1 MPAGAALL
9 ADIGGTNVRFA
20 LLDRGEIADIRILPT
35 AGYPDPA
42 SAAQAYLKGRKI
54 ASAAFAIAAPPD
66 NEPISLT
73 NSDWEFSRQALAADL
88 GIADL
93 HIVNDFTA
101 QALALPLLGPEDCR
115 PIGPG
120 RAVPAAPMAVLGPG
134 TGLGVSGLVPDG
146 NAWIPLSTEGG
157 HVTLPARTPEE
168 DAVIAWLRERFGHIS
183 AERALSG
190 PGLVNLMNAIS
201 GIDGNANPCTA
212 PAEVTAAAAA
222 GDPQAVRAVSMFCEF
237 LGTVAGDIAL
247 TFGAAGG
254 IYISGGIVPKLGDSF
269 DRSGFRARFEDKGR
283 FSDYLRASPTC
294 VVTAPCPA
302 LTGLRSLFMPD

>member
-1 MPAGAALL
+1 
-9 ADIGGTNVRFA
+9 
-20 LLDRGEIADIRILPT
+20 
-35 AGYPDPA
+35 
-42 SAAQAYLKGRKI
+42 
-54 ASAAFAIAAPPD
+54 
-66 NEPISLT
+66 
-73 NSDWEFSRQALAADL
+73 
-88 GIADL
+88 
-93 HIVNDFTA
+93 
-101 QALALPLLGPEDCR
+101 
-115 PIGPG
+115 
-120 RAVPAAPMAVLGPG
+120 
-134 TGLGVSGLVPDG
+134 
-146 NAWIPLSTEGG
+146 
-157 HVTLPARTPEE
+157 
-168 DAVIAWLRERFGHIS
+168 
-183 AERALSG
+183 
-190 PGLVNLMNAIS
+190 MNAIS

-283 FSDYLRASPTC
+283 FSDYLRAIPTC